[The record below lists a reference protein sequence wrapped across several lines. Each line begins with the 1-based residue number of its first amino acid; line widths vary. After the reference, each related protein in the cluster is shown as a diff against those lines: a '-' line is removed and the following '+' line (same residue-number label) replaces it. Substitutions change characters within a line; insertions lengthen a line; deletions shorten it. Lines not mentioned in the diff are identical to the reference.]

1 MRGNKK
7 AYMHLCTNYMPCVV
21 GKKNWD
27 DQSRDEPM
35 SEIADESDEA
45 FLLLVIENSYLVWKQ
60 LAKYPKGTLP
70 EGEAKRNLPLYTGTP
85 AGSGRNEG
93 WGDTGTKR
101 FNALC
106 RRVEKDR
113 AEHGEQ
119 FDREYI
125 AKRREECAN
134 GRKRKSMIDDDAVRK
149 EAPYFN
155 HKKLKKCTAKKV
167 LARQEEKK
175 ENDSSDTSDSDND
188 TVSDTS
194 LHAKV
199 SEEV

>member
-45 FLLLVIENSYLVWKQ
+45 FLLLVLENSWLVWKQ

-70 EGEAKRNLPLYTGTP
+70 EGEAKRNIPLYTGTP

-93 WGDTGTKR
+93 WGDAGTKR

-113 AEHGEQ
+113 AENGEQ

-134 GRKRKSMIDDDAVRK
+134 GRKRKSMVDDEAVRK

-155 HKKLKKCTAKKV
+155 LKKLKICTAKKIN
-167 LARQEEKK
+167 ARQEEKK
-175 ENDSSDTSDSDND
+175 KIDNSDTSDTDDDSE
-188 TVSDTS
+188 SESS
-194 LHAKV
+194 LRPKEL
-199 SEEV
+199 EEV